1 VAQPW
6 TCAGALSRQPSF
18 KAAACA
24 KGLHHPAVLILFWFC
39 TPLQD
44 ALHGLQP
51 TEHYEDV
58 ETKRRLNNIIH
69 VSGLIDSL
77 TALKARP
84 ATKAELC
91 LVHTAAHVENIQVCA
106 HLHVCC

>member
-1 VAQPW
+1 MQGFVSVAASP
-6 TCAGALSRQPSF
+6 APPLLN
-18 KAAACA
+18 AAA
-24 KGLHHPAVLILFWFC
+24 LWSM
-39 TPLQD
+39 QD
-44 ALHGLQP
+44 ALGGLQP

-77 TALKARP
+77 VPVKARP

-91 LVHTAAHVENIQVCA
+91 LVHTPQHVENIQVCWEGK
-106 HLHVCC
+106 HVIHSQERTTAIRRR